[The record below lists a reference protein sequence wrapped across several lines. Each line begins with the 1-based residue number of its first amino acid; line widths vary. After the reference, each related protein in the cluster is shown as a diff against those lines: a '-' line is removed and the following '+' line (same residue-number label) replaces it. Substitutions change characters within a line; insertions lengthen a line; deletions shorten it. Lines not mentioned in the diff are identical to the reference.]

1 MAVTTVAQFA
11 AELSKPA
18 GTLLEQLQA
27 AGVKKSSV
35 DDSLSETDK
44 ERLLDHLRN
53 AHGTAGSERKKITLV
68 KKSTT
73 EIKQADASGKART
86 IQVEVRK
93 KRTFVKRDDA
103 AEEAVAGP
111 DDAELLRREEEAQAQ
126 AAALRAQEEEL
137 AAKVKA
143 REEAERAAREAAAA
157 KAAAE
162 AAAAEAAAKAAA
174 EAAAAEAAAKVE
186 EKAGDQAEARARNA
200 AAAAAEAAAIN
211 KAAAKRGA
219 KAAPA
224 PAPEPEVVAPPPPAP
239 APEVVAPPPPAPEA
253 AKPALRVVKAVDAAA
268 EEKQKQDDLARRR
281 KAAEDEAAKIR
292 AMMNAP
298 KKVLVAPKK
307 EEPKPAEAAGIKGTI
322 HKKAG
327 APGAAPAA
335 PGAGAGTGKPGD
347 KKSVKSEK
355 LSSSWADDAAKK
367 RGLKTIGA
375 GPAGANRPGG
385 GGNWRAPA
393 RGAAGRRGDRG
404 GNGQSNFQAPVE
416 QQVQEVHIP
425 ETISVA
431 DLAHKMSVKAAE
443 VIKQLMKLGQM
454 VTINQQLDQETA
466 MIVVEEMGHK
476 AFAAKLD
483 DPDAFLEEEGT
494 TAEQQHEALPRA
506 PVVTV
511 MGHVDHGKTS
521 LLDYIRR
528 SRVAAGEA
536 GGITQHIGAYH
547 VETPRGMITFLDTP
561 GHAAFTA
568 MRARGAKATDI
579 VILVCAADDGVMPQ
593 TKEAI
598 HHAKAAGV
606 PIVVAMTKIDKPD
619 ANAERVKSELVAE
632 QVVPEEFGG
641 DSPFIG
647 VSSKTGQGIDELLE
661 QVLLQAEVLE
671 LKAPV
676 ESMAKGL
683 VIEAKLDKGRGP
695 VATVLVQSGTLKRG
709 DVVLAGSTYG
719 RVRAMLDEDGK
730 ATAEAGPSIP
740 VEIQGLTEV
749 PQAGD
754 EFMVLSDERRARE
767 VATFRQG
774 KYRDVKLAKQQAAKL
789 ENMFNEMGEGQAQV
803 LPLIVKAD
811 VQGSQEALAASLL
824 KLSNA
829 EVKVQIVHAAV
840 GGISE
845 SDINLAIASKAV
857 IIGFNVRADA
867 GARKLAEGNAVD
879 LRYYS
884 IIYDAVD
891 DVTKAMSG
899 MLAPEQREEALGTA
913 EIRVVFV
920 ASKIG
925 TVAGSMVTSGL
936 VRRGARFRLLRDN
949 TVVYTGEVESVR
961 REKDDVREVKEG
973 FECGIKLKNYSDIKE
988 GDQLEFFEIKEVART
1003 L

>member
-1 MAVTTVAQFA
+1 
-11 AELSKPA
+11 
-18 GTLLEQLQA
+18 
-27 AGVKKSSV
+27 
-35 DDSLSETDK
+35 
-44 ERLLDHLRN
+44 
-53 AHGTAGSERKKITLV
+53 
-68 KKSTT
+68 
-73 EIKQADASGKART
+73 
-86 IQVEVRK
+86 
-93 KRTFVKRDDA
+93 
-103 AEEAVAGP
+103 
-111 DDAELLRREEEAQAQ
+111 
-126 AAALRAQEEEL
+126 
-137 AAKVKA
+137 
-143 REEAERAAREAAAA
+143 
-157 KAAAE
+157 
-162 AAAAEAAAKAAA
+162 
-174 EAAAAEAAAKVE
+174 
-186 EKAGDQAEARARNA
+186 
-200 AAAAAEAAAIN
+200 
-211 KAAAKRGA
+211 
-219 KAAPA
+219 
-224 PAPEPEVVAPPPPAP
+224 
-239 APEVVAPPPPAPEA
+239 PPPAPEV

-268 EEKQKQDDLARRR
+268 EEKQKQDDLVRRR
-281 KAAEDEAAKIR
+281 KAAESEAAAIR

-298 KKVLVAPKK
+298 KKVMVAAKK
-307 EEPKPAEAAGIKGTI
+307 EEPKPAEPAAGIKGTI
-322 HKKAG
+322 HKKVG
-327 APGAAPAA
+327 APGAPAA
-335 PGAGAGTGKPGD
+335 PGSAAAKPGD

-367 RGLKTIGA
+367 RGLKTIGS
-375 GPAGANRPGG
+375 GPAGAGRPGG

-393 RGAAGRRGDRG
+393 RGGRG
-404 GNGQSNFQAPVE
+404 GRGGRDDGGSNFTPPVE
-416 QQVQEVHIP
+416 QQTIEVHVP

-466 MIVVEEMGHK
+466 MILVEEMGHK
-476 AFAAKLD
+476 AMPAKLD
-483 DPDAFLEEEGT
+483 DPDAFLEEEGA
-494 TAEQQHEALPRA
+494 TAEQQHESLSRA

-528 SRVAAGEA
+528 ARVAAGEA

-619 ANAERVKSELVAE
+619 ANPERVKSELVAE

-641 DSPFIG
+641 EAPFIG

-676 ESMAKGL
+676 ESMAKGI

-709 DVVLAGSTYG
+709 DVVLAGSTFG

-730 ATAEAGPSIP
+730 ATTEAGPSIP

-754 EFMVLSDERRARE
+754 EFMVLGDERRARE
-767 VATFRQG
+767 VATFRSG

-789 ENMFNEMGEGQAQV
+789 ENMFSDMGAGDVQT
-803 LPLIVKAD
+803 LPLIIKSD

-845 SDINLAIASKAV
+845 SDVNLAIASKAV

-884 IIYDAVD
+884 IIYD
-891 DVTKAMSG
+891 
-899 MLAPEQREEALGTA
+899 
-913 EIRVVFV
+913 
-920 ASKIG
+920 
-925 TVAGSMVTSGL
+925 
-936 VRRGARFRLLRDN
+936 
-949 TVVYTGEVESVR
+949 
-961 REKDDVREVKEG
+961 
-973 FECGIKLKNYSDIKE
+973 
-988 GDQLEFFEIKEVART
+988 
-1003 L
+1003 